1 VQIRSRNA
9 VVAQSAAG
17 RATSQP
23 QAHQQQNNKKDG
35 SMLDFTGKTVLVT
48 GGGVGIGR
56 AIVEAFGRAGARLV
70 VAEVD
75 AERAAQVRDWLQTAG
90 VEALVVDGDITR
102 KEQVAALA
110 EQVEARFGGLDVLV
124 NNVGDSL
131 MIFKPFDSYTDDD
144 IDRLYAVNLQHI
156 FRVTRAMLPLLRRQG
171 AGGSIISLSSI
182 EGFRGIPNC
191 SVYAAFKSAI
201 GGFTKSL
208 ALELGPVGIRVNQI
222 APETTDTAQVPI
234 SAMIAAEHQTQIP
247 HWVPLGRFGK
257 VEDMAGA
264 ALYLASPLAAWV
276 TGTTLHVDGGAL
288 AAAGWYRDPRG
299 TWTNMPVMS
308 GNGLNF

>member
-1 VQIRSRNA
+1 
-9 VVAQSAAG
+9 
-17 RATSQP
+17 
-23 QAHQQQNNKKDG
+23 
-35 SMLDFTGKTVLVT
+35 MLDFTGKTVLVT